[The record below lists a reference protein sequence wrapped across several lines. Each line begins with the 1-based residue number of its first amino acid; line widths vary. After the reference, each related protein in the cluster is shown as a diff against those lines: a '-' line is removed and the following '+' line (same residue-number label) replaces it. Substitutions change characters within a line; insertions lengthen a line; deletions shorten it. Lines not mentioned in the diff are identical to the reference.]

1 MPSHKRASRE
11 RTQTGIGF
19 MVCQRLDQLEGDF
32 LQARAESQD
41 VDSLGWTD
49 RELSCLHAILDHKRE
64 GHQGEPCQKFSSTQE
79 KASMPIRG
87 RTSNWDT
94 AQLTQN
100 LRKEAA
106 HNSGKVGVEGCPAN
120 SADRG
125 SG

>member
-1 MPSHKRASRE
+1 
-11 RTQTGIGF
+11 
-19 MVCQRLDQLEGDF
+19 MVCQRLDELEGDF

-64 GHQGEPCQKFSSTQE
+64 GHQGEPCAEDSAARKTKLRCQSG
-79 KASMPIRG
+79 G
-87 RTSNWDT
+87 RSSNWDT

-106 HNSGKVGVEGCPAN
+106 HSGGKVGVEGCPAN